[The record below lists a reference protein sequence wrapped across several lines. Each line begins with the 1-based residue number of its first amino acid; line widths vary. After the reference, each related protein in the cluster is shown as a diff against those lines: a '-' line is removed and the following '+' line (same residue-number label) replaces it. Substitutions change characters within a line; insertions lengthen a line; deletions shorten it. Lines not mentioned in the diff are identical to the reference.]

1 MHKNHRK
8 GEQKKQKT
16 QNLGE
21 VKQVSV
27 SKQRRRNSSSD
38 SDSSSDSNSELSGN
52 KNHKHPN
59 DRAGRSIE
67 KCRKENTENSRKK
80 GKRSRSTSESGSS
93 SSSDSSDDNEQLKRT
108 KEKSHRHKKRQDDG
122 YRDAHVDHRQ
132 RDERRR
138 ERRDPEARIK
148 REEDFDRRQEENR
161 RRRLQERR
169 RNDDRRIE
177 ERERRDGAGEVEEA
191 FKKEEEKVEKE
202 KPNLGLSGALTA
214 DTNTFKG
221 VVIKYNEPPEARV
234 PKKRWRL
241 YPFKGTEN
249 LKASLILHLHRQSAY
264 LLGRLRRIADIP
276 IDHPSC
282 SKQHAVFQFRL
293 VLFNTFTRLMDIVVD
308 GVKKRRV
315 KPYIIDL
322 GSANGTYV
330 NNERIE
336 AQRYLELKEKD
347 LLKFG
352 FSSREYVLLHDKAD
366 TTEIGS
372 DENEEEDEQD

>member
-108 KEKSHRHKKRQDDG
+108 KEKSHRHKSKKENNETEKGQREIKEYSNSSDSSQERNPKSKKRSQNQSKSKHSND
-122 YRDAHVDHRQ
+122 Q
-132 RDERRR
+132 R
-138 ERRDPEARIK
+138 
-148 REEDFDRRQEENR
+148 
-161 RRRLQERR
+161 ERR

>member
-1 MHKNHRK
+1 M
-8 GEQKKQKT
+8 
-16 QNLGE
+16 GE

-59 DRAGRSIE
+59 DRA
-67 KCRKENTENSRKK
+67 ENSRKK

-108 KEKSHRHKKRQDDG
+108 KEKSHRHKSKKENNETEKG
-122 YRDAHVDHRQ
+122 Q
-132 RDERRR
+132 RE
-138 ERRDPEARIK
+138 IK
-148 REEDFDRRQEENR
+148 EYSNSSDSS
-161 RRRLQERR
+161 QERNPKSKKR
-169 RNDDRRIE
+169 SQNQSKSKRDRIPEKVEKSKRKTDF
-177 ERERRDGAGEVEEA
+177 RERRDGAGEVEEA

-293 VLFNTFTRLMDIVVD
+293 VLLMDIVVD

-366 TTEIGS
+366 
-372 DENEEEDEQD
+372 

>member
-1 MHKNHRK
+1 K
-8 GEQKKQKT
+8 G
-16 QNLGE
+16 
-21 VKQVSV
+21 
-27 SKQRRRNSSSD
+27 QREIKEYSN
-38 SDSSSDSNSELSGN
+38 SSDSNS
-52 KNHKHPN
+52 N
-59 DRAGRSIE
+59 D
-67 KCRKENTENSRKK
+67 
-80 GKRSRSTSESGSS
+80 
-93 SSSDSSDDNEQLKRT
+93 
-108 KEKSHRHKKRQDDG
+108 
-122 YRDAHVDHRQ
+122 Q
-132 RDERRR
+132 R
-138 ERRDPEARIK
+138 
-148 REEDFDRRQEENR
+148 
-161 RRRLQERR
+161 ERR

-177 ERERRDGAGEVEEA
+177 ERERRDGAGE
-191 FKKEEEKVEKE
+191 VEKE

-293 VLFNTFTRLMDIVVD
+293 VLLMDIVVD

-372 DENEEEDEQD
+372 DENEEEDE